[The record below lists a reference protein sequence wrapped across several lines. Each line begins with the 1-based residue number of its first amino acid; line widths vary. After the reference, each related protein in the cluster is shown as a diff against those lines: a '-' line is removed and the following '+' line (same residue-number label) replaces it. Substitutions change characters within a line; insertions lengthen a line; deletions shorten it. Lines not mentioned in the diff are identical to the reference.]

1 MLCLMETSLKVANFM
16 ESPHG
21 RLCSSC
27 SLPPHRLLFS
37 TNTRTLAAKQKARE
51 GTLARRIVH
60 VVHLS
65 EVLPGE
71 QQAEV
76 LANHS

>member
-1 MLCLMETSLKVANFM
+1 METSLKVANFM

-21 RLCSSC
+21 RLRSGC
-27 SLPPHRLLFS
+27 SLPPIASCFPQ
-37 TNTRTLAAKQKARE
+37 TRGRWLQNKKQMKALSQE
-51 GTLARRIVH
+51 ESSMSVY
-60 VVHLS
+60 LS
-65 EVLPGE
+65 EVIPGE